1 MAKAKAPAKAAAKT
15 KAPEVKFGVHSE
27 VGQLRK
33 VMVCS
38 PGVAHSR
45 LTPSNC
51 DQLLF
56 DDVLWV
62 ENAKRDHFD
71 FMMKMRDRG
80 IEVVEMHNLLAETVA
95 VPDGKK
101 WILDNQV
108 VPNQV
113 GLGFIDELRG
123 YLEGLDDRKLA
134 ETLIGGL
141 STNDFPE
148 KVGGKALKV
157 VKQAAGATEYLLP
170 PLPNTL
176 YTRDTTCWIYGGVT
190 LNPLYW
196 PARHEETILTTAIY
210 KFHPDFAG
218 KVNVW
223 WGDPTQD
230 HGLATLEGGDVMP
243 IGKGNVLIGMSER
256 TSRQAISQLAATLF
270 KKGAA
275 ERVIVAAMPKIRAA
289 MHLDTVFTFA
299 DRDCVL
305 LAPDF
310 LAKTTTFSYR
320 PSKHPSGVELHAE
333 KQALRRRGRAGA
345 GLQEAARRRSRRQR
359 LPARAHAVGQRCQ
372 PGLRVAGRRLCLRSQ
387 HLHQHAVAQ
396 GRHRGDHD
404 RRCRAGPRAWRR
416 PLHDLPDHPRSGGV
430 LTPGKR

>member
-1 MAKAKAPAKAAAKT
+1 M
-15 KAPEVKFGVHSE
+15 
-27 VGQLRK
+27 
-33 VMVCS
+33 
-38 PGVAHSR
+38 
-45 LTPSNC
+45 
-51 DQLLF
+51 
-56 DDVLWV
+56 LWV

-71 FMMKMRDRG
+71 FVTKMRDRG

-95 VPDGKK
+95 VPEGKK

-113 GLGFIDELRG
+113 GLGFIDELRS
-123 YLEGLDDRKLA
+123 YLEGLGDRELA

-141 STNDFPE
+141 STHDFPE

-157 VKQAAGATEYLLP
+157 VKEAAGATEYLLP

-320 PSKHPSGVELHAE
+320 PEQPPERRRAARREEAVR
-333 KQALRRRGRAGA
+333 RRRGAGA
-345 GLQEAARRRSRRQR
+345 RASRSCAWSRPAATTTSASARSGTAAPTWCAPRRAWSSPTTATPTPTRCCARRASRSS
-359 LPARAHAVGQRCQ
+359 PSSAPSSAA
-372 PGLRVAGRRLCLRSQ
+372 A
-387 HLHQHAVAQ
+387 AA
-396 GRHRGDHD
+396 
-404 RRCRAGPRAWRR
+404 AA
-416 PLHDLPDHPRSGGV
+416 
-430 LTPGKR
+430 TA

>member
-1 MAKAKAPAKAAAKT
+1 MAATKKKAAAKT
-15 KAPEVKFGVHSE
+15 GTKAAKDTPKFGVHSE

-33 VMVCS
+33 VMVCA
-38 PGVAHSR
+38 PGRAHTR

-51 DQLLF
+51 DELLF

-71 FMMKMRDRG
+71 FVMKMRDRG

-95 VPDGKK
+95 VPEGKK

-113 GLGFIDELRG
+113 GLGFIAELRS
-123 YLEGLDDRKLA
+123 YLEGLGDRELA

-141 STNDFPE
+141 STIDFPE

-275 ERVIVAAMPKIRAA
+275 QRVIVAAMPKIRAA

-320 PSKHPSGVELHAE
+320 PSSHPSGVELHPRTSRSSTW
-333 KQALRRRGRAGA
+333 LRRRSASRNCAWSRRAAATTSASARNGT
-345 GLQEAARRRSRRQR
+345 AARTSC
-359 LPARAHAVGQRCQ
+359 V
-372 PGLRVAGRRLCLRSQ
+372 
-387 HLHQHAVAQ
+387 
-396 GRHRGDHD
+396 RHRAWFMPTTATRTPTRCCARRASRWSPSSAPNSAGDVG
-404 RRCRAGPRAWRR
+404 AVTA
-416 PLHDLPDHPRSGGV
+416 
-430 LTPGKR
+430 